1 MTRRAQLSLALIVAG
16 VLANNYI
23 FFHDLIFDKHAG
35 AIYLGWKSYVG
46 LAVTLAAIA
55 AGLVMLLRKRAPPG

>member
-1 MTRRAQLSLALIVAG
+1 MTRRAQLAVALIAAG
-16 VLANNYI
+16 LLANNYI

-46 LAVTLAAIA
+46 LAVTLGVIA
-55 AGLVMLLRKRAPPG
+55 AGLVMLLRKDTAPG

>member
-1 MTRRAQLSLALIVAG
+1 MTRRMQLGVALIVAG

-35 AIYLGWKSYVG
+35 AIYLGWRSY
-46 LAVTLAAIA
+46 LALVVALAAVA
-55 AGLVMLLRKRAPPG
+55 AGLVMLLRTDAPHG